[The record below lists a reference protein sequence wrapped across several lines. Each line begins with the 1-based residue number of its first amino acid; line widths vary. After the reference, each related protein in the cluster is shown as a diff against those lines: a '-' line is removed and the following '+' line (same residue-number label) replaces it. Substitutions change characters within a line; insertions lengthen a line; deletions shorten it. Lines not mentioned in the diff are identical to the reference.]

1 MKLPP
6 IKDNLIQLSKTI
18 FRTRRRAFAL
28 ISGIILATMIL
39 SGIVLY
45 SSVLQQNAF
54 RSIVGDTDFELKF
67 DKTNNENFDILNEIG
82 SQILSDSEIDGQIDD
97 YTVVAGRFGSNS
109 RTDFDI
115 NLQLTKNSDYV
126 NSNDR
131 INAPFRPLF
140 VDERFFTS
148 TIGNSSLNK
157 ILYEG
162 EFRLPNVNE
171 IIIPSHVSTEMG
183 LVPGDTI
190 HRLNIS
196 LATQI
201 DNQRQLKENSISNIT
216 VIGVYE
222 QEVCD
227 LCAFFDNPILE
238 YTNII
243 LNQNALDEIY
253 RDVNG
258 LMLETGNFELL
269 LSIDETK
276 FSVTDPDNFVEE
288 LNTLMNT
295 ISEKF
300 GDDDIIG
307 TNYIEGAIQGFTFFS
322 IFISVTYVVISIPVI
337 FLSLYVLTY
346 GITVSLEERRK
357 EIAIKKVQGGSASQI
372 FKEIRNETLLIYAIG
387 IILGY
392 ILANFVPFIL
402 TGSTGFFEFNFGTV
416 SEFISYIEFNLT
428 SLLLST
434 AVVGL
439 ILIFV
444 VNRQGQSFIKEQ
456 ISSAI
461 NSKRETDYGFLR
473 STNLDIIFFII
484 GFIGFGIS
492 FTEQILR
499 IDLDGG
505 ITLVLINIV
514 TPFLIWIGGAFI
526 GSRIVKLVP
535 QFLEPIYLR
544 IYILKDIARMLKA
557 GLRRR
562 GDINKLAIVI
572 VLSLAISSL
581 AVIQGFTDE
590 HQINRD
596 IEYRVG
602 SDYKLTTSTA
612 TNITSILNEI
622 EGIQNIQALPT
633 ISGRT
638 LSSDI
643 SIVGIDPQKE
653 IAALNN
659 QKPILN
665 WHSDTFLSEN
675 NQMQNAESALEVLS
689 NSENGIFLSNDLFSV
704 LSKNVG
710 DVVNIAIRLDN
721 PTINSSEIIF
731 QDVEILGIIN
741 HMPGGLSGYS
751 LTSQNLLYD
760 FINGSIN
767 ADDYRKN
774 LISNNEIF
782 ASQYQID
789 MINDNPTVNQILDQ
803 KEEFLNITGV
813 TTVSSLNEE
822 LNVVQEDGF
831 GFGVTGLLT
840 LAASVSLVATFVS
853 SFAFS
858 SIIMERR
865 KKEFAVL
872 RAIGAR
878 KSQIY
883 KMALA
888 ENFLMMLIG
897 VIWGTFIGVAVAV
910 IFNGFFS
917 FVTAG
922 ILNQLTVDRLI
933 IFPWQDL
940 IIFGTIT
947 IVGMMTA
954 TVLSIRNSV
963 NADLTVATKDD

>member
-1 MKLPP
+1 
-6 IKDNLIQLSKTI
+6 
-18 FRTRRRAFAL
+18 
-28 ISGIILATMIL
+28 
-39 SGIVLY
+39 
-45 SSVLQQNAF
+45 
-54 RSIVGDTDFELKF
+54 
-67 DKTNNENFDILNEIG
+67 
-82 SQILSDSEIDGQIDD
+82 
-97 YTVVAGRFGSNS
+97 
-109 RTDFDI
+109 
-115 NLQLTKNSDYV
+115 
-126 NSNDR
+126 
-131 INAPFRPLF
+131 
-140 VDERFFTS
+140 
-148 TIGNSSLNK
+148 
-157 ILYEG
+157 
-162 EFRLPNVNE
+162 
-171 IIIPSHVSTEMG
+171 
-183 LVPGDTI
+183 
-190 HRLNIS
+190 
-196 LATQI
+196 
-201 DNQRQLKENSISNIT
+201 
-216 VIGVYE
+216 
-222 QEVCD
+222 
-227 LCAFFDNPILE
+227 
-238 YTNII
+238 
-243 LNQNALDEIY
+243 
-253 RDVNG
+253 
-258 LMLETGNFELL
+258 
-269 LSIDETK
+269 
-276 FSVTDPDNFVEE
+276 
-288 LNTLMNT
+288 
-295 ISEKF
+295 
-300 GDDDIIG
+300 
-307 TNYIEGAIQGFTFFS
+307 
-322 IFISVTYVVISIPVI
+322 
-337 FLSLYVLTY
+337 
-346 GITVSLEERRK
+346 
-357 EIAIKKVQGGSASQI
+357 
-372 FKEIRNETLLIYAIG
+372 
-387 IILGY
+387 
-392 ILANFVPFIL
+392 
-402 TGSTGFFEFNFGTV
+402 
-416 SEFISYIEFNLT
+416 
-428 SLLLST
+428 
-434 AVVGL
+434 
-439 ILIFV
+439 
-444 VNRQGQSFIKEQ
+444 
-456 ISSAI
+456 
-461 NSKRETDYGFLR
+461 
-473 STNLDIIFFII
+473 
-484 GFIGFGIS
+484 
-492 FTEQILR
+492 
-499 IDLDGG
+499 
-505 ITLVLINIV
+505 
-514 TPFLIWIGGAFI
+514 
-526 GSRIVKLVP
+526 
-535 QFLEPIYLR
+535 
-544 IYILKDIARMLKA
+544 
-557 GLRRR
+557 
-562 GDINKLAIVI
+562 
-572 VLSLAISSL
+572 L

-633 ISGRT
+633 ISGRI